1 MIKIVIK
8 RIQNVQIIVQIM
20 VVKIELVLINNH
32 LLILMIV
39 ING

>member
-20 VVKIELVLINNH
+20 DVKIELVLINNH